1 MTDMKETFTLSKER
15 MPVSGRTGPVLMQ
28 LREALEIK
36 QADAASLACLSPVAV
51 SRMENGLTCS
61 AADNYEREAAAL
73 GLDYALVISLA
84 AALAQRNAFVLTR
97 QEIALALASRRL

>member
-1 MTDMKETFTLSKER
+1 

-28 LREALEIK
+28 LRQALEIR
-36 QADAASLACLSPVAV
+36 QQDAATRACLSHVAV

-61 AADNYEREAAAL
+61 AADNYEREAEAL

-84 AALAQRNAFVLTR
+84 AALAQRNAFVLTH
-97 QEIALALASRRL
+97 QEIALALASRHL